1 MLKRWLINKLR
12 ESDLFAYCFAAAGVG
27 LMILI
32 ALL

>member
-1 MLKRWLINKLR
+1 MYNWLIRKLR
-12 ESDLFAYCFAAAGVG
+12 ESDLFAYTFAGVGVG